1 MAELKL
7 FPPQNA
13 ANPDRPLPAMRR
25 GWRNLTTAFVRGAR
39 LFRTKDAGIDGTDAK
54 GNLNYGD
61 MLERAVAL
69 SRVLGR
75 HFGDAENVGVLLP
88 PTPTAVLGMVSTT
101 IAGKTA
107 VNLSYALKADDVN
120 GHIRKA
126 GIKQI
131 VTSKAFME
139 KMKSLSTL
147 EAEYIY
153 LEDLKDEVTGFDKF
167 VTGVIS
173 RFTPT
178 FLLGIMM
185 WLLLPGARRSA
196 DSNATIMFTSG
207 STGEPKGVK
216 LTHRNVLSEILSIT
230 AHVDLVDDEIIMG
243 ALPFF
248 HSFGFILTWTSL
260 TLGKTMVYYPNAL
273 DVRTIAQLIQQYKVT
288 LMASTPTLMRGY
300 LTRATKEQF
309 ASVRMLL
316 LGSEKLKAALAAD
329 IEQKLGLTPVEA
341 YGATEC
347 SAGISSCVPRMV
359 KTPDG
364 REVWGVKIGSAGQ
377 AMPGI
382 TIAIVDLNTGELI
395 PRQKSPDAA
404 PQVVAPADQF
414 AGPFRFIEINGG
426 EVVVQEKATMGIIWP
441 QDDRYAEASKQA
453 QQAEEQAKALK
464 VAGAQREGLIVVHG
478 PTVMAGYL
486 DMPKQTAE
494 VLSGSWYITGD
505 IGFVDEDGFLWITDR
520 LSQFAKVA
528 GEMVPLIKVSNAIR
542 DVTGTNEMTITAV
555 AVPDT
560 TKGERIAVVY
570 TKEVTLSP
578 AEVCSKL
585 KEADTLPALWLP
597 KANDFVLVD
606 AFPTGATGKLDLKE
620 LKAIAAARLK

>member
-1 MAELKL
+1 MAKIEL
-7 FPPQNA
+7 FPPQSA

-39 LFRTKDAGIDGTDAK
+39 QFRTKAAGVDGTDAK
-54 GNLNYGD
+54 GNLNYGE

-69 SRVLGR
+69 SRVLDR
-75 HFGDAENVGVLLP
+75 RFGSAENVGVLLP

-107 VNLSYALKADDVN
+107 VNLSYALKAEDVN

-139 KMKSLSTL
+139 KMKSLSGL
-147 EAEYIY
+147 HAEYIY
-153 LEDLKDEVTGFDKF
+153 LEDLKDEVTGLDKF
-167 VTGVIS
+167 VTGVVS
-173 RFTPT
+173 RFAPN
-178 FLLGIMM
+178 FLLGLVM
-185 WLLLPGARRSA
+185 WLLLPGARRRA

-216 LTHRNVLSEILSIT
+216 LTHRNVLSEIVSIT
-230 AHVDLVDDEIIMG
+230 AHIDLAEDEIIMG

-260 TLGKTMVYYPNAL
+260 TLGKSMVYYPNAL

-288 LMASTPTLMRGY
+288 VMASTPTLMRGY

-309 ASVRMLL
+309 ASVRVVL

-329 IEQKLGLTPVEA
+329 IEEKLGLKPVEA

-395 PRQKSPDAA
+395 PRQACDCGA
-404 PQVVAPADQF
+404 P
-414 AGPFRFIEINGG
+414 
-426 EVVVQEKATMGIIWP
+426 
-441 QDDRYAEASKQA
+441 
-453 QQAEEQAKALK
+453 
-464 VAGAQREGLIVVHG
+464 REGLIVVHG
-478 PTVMAGYL
+478 DTTMAGYL
-486 DMPKQTAE
+486 DMPEQTAE
-494 VLSGSWYITGD
+494 VLSNSWYITGD
-505 IGFVDEDGFLWITDR
+505 IGYIDQDGFLWITDR

-542 DVTGTNEMTITAV
+542 EVTKTNEMTITAV

-578 AEVCSKL
+578 TEVCAAL
-585 KEADTLPALWLP
+585 KAADSLPALWTP
-597 KANDFVLVD
+597 RANDFVLVEV
-606 AFPTGATGKLDLKE
+606 FPTGPTGKLDLKE
-620 LKAIAAARLK
+620 LKAIAADRLK